1 MTLNTKQNKS
11 TSGVPKRHK
20 DREIARLRRELV
32 AERRHTA
39 ELERELASLKRE
51 QKENALAT
59 TDQPLRKLKQ
69 KAGGTHKEERLLDT
83 ANRRAA
89 RYRKNTYLL
98 YLLES
103 VRESLPVQ
111 LIKSFSKYFRRVK
124 SVQTVVTI
132 VLALAAVV
140 TVAVISTTV
149 LLFLFLGITL
159 LILLA
164 LLIYLRAKHM
174 NHVLE
179 QAMTDRRI
187 RILVPPRGPA
197 LNRGSFFIRN
207 ARAMACEDNVAVLI
221 VSPYLFSNRG
231 AGGRGGF
238 FIARKEAEG
247 LYIVRRHYFFV
258 LRRKVLD
265 ALGGDVTAVY

>member
-1 MTLNTKQNKS
+1 MSTQKQKS
-11 TSGVPKRHK
+11 HSGIPKRHK
-20 DREIARLRRELV
+20 DREIARLRQELTT
-32 AERRHTA
+32 ERRRTA
-39 ELERELASLKRE
+39 ELERELASLKKE

-59 TDQPLRKLKQ
+59 TDRPLRTLKQ

-83 ANRRAA
+83 SARRAS
-89 RYRKNTYLL
+89 RYRKSTYLR

-124 SVQTVVTI
+124 SVQTVSTI
-132 VLALAAVV
+132 VLALAAVI

-149 LLFLFLGITL
+149 LLFMFLGISL
-159 LILLA
+159 VILLA
-164 LLIYLRAKHM
+164 LLIYLRSRRM
-174 NHVLE
+174 NHILSRE
-179 QAMTDRRI
+179 LADRRI
-187 RILVPPRGPA
+187 RVLVPPRGPA
-197 LNRGSFFIRN
+197 LNPGSFFIRN
-207 ARAMACEDNVAVLI
+207 ARAMAGEDNVAVII
-221 VSPYLFSNRG
+221 VSPYLCSCCG

-265 ALGGDVTAVY
+265 ALKGDVTAIY